1 MVSTAF
7 TQPTLVVK
15 MPPDLIP
22 SRPTLHNF
30 RDLFTR
36 RLLGRWT
43 LNSAIVAVSVTVAQ
57 LFVASLAGNAFAK
70 KEFIGRNLLFWLYI
84 GSMMVPGQ
92 VTLIPRYILMARMH
106 LTNTYAGLIL
116 PSVAAPLGVF
126 LMKQFMQTI
135 PGEIIDAGRIDGA
148 SEFGVFTRLIVPLS
162 KPAMEVL
169 GIFTFV
175 GEWNDFLWP
184 LVITNCRRCALQ
196 VGWPCFRGVPMAFG
210 TPMGATYAAI
220 PITLVFLLF
229 RGSLRADRGG
239 VEGMIDEARERARAA
254 GFDPERL
261 EHALGLLRRACA
273 SGAFPGG
280 VVLVERRGMRVVHE
294 AMGFTSYGNAARPV
308 TVETVYD
315 VASLTKPMA
324 TVTSVLRLM
333 ELGEVNLDD
342 GVARYL
348 PGVADGITLVHLL
361 THTGGLVADA
371 PLWEMGGA
379 GGGGLR
385 ARDGAGEGGG
395 TGGAARRPSALQLH
409 RVHPTGPGGGEGCR
423 GGARGFRAQGGL

>member
-1 MVSTAF
+1 MPWLRRGKAWDVAAILIVTALAIMSLMPLYWMVSTAF

-57 LFVASLAGNAFAK
+57 LFVASLAGYAFAK

-162 KPAMEVL
+162 KPAMAVL

-184 LVITNCRRCALQ
+184 LVITNSSEMRTLQ
-196 VGWPCFRGVPMAFG
+196 VGLAMLQEEVPMAFG
-210 TPMGATYAAI
+210 TLMAGATYAAI

-229 RGSLRADRGG
+229 QRYFLKGLTVG
-239 VEGMIDEARERARAA
+239 
-254 GFDPERL
+254 
-261 EHALGLLRRACA
+261 ALKG
-273 SGAFPGG
+273 
-280 VVLVERRGMRVVHE
+280 
-294 AMGFTSYGNAARPV
+294 
-308 TVETVYD
+308 
-315 VASLTKPMA
+315 
-324 TVTSVLRLM
+324 
-333 ELGEVNLDD
+333 
-342 GVARYL
+342 
-348 PGVADGITLVHLL
+348 
-361 THTGGLVADA
+361 
-371 PLWEMGGA
+371 
-379 GGGGLR
+379 
-385 ARDGAGEGGG
+385 
-395 TGGAARRPSALQLH
+395 
-409 RVHPTGPGGGEGCR
+409 
-423 GGARGFRAQGGL
+423 

>member
-1 MVSTAF
+1 MPWLRRGKAWDVAAILIVTALAIMSLMPLYWMVSTAF

-57 LFVASLAGNAFAK
+57 LFVASLAGYAFAK

-148 SEFGVFTRLIVPLS
+148 SKFGVFTRLIVPLS
-162 KPAMEVL
+162 KPAMAVL

-184 LVITNCRRCALQ
+184 LVITNSSEMRTLQ
-196 VGWPCFRGVPMAFG
+196 VGLAMLQEEVPMAFG
-210 TPMGATYAAI
+210 TLMAGATYAAI

-229 RGSLRADRGG
+229 QRYFLKGLTVG
-239 VEGMIDEARERARAA
+239 
-254 GFDPERL
+254 
-261 EHALGLLRRACA
+261 ALKG
-273 SGAFPGG
+273 
-280 VVLVERRGMRVVHE
+280 
-294 AMGFTSYGNAARPV
+294 
-308 TVETVYD
+308 
-315 VASLTKPMA
+315 
-324 TVTSVLRLM
+324 
-333 ELGEVNLDD
+333 
-342 GVARYL
+342 
-348 PGVADGITLVHLL
+348 
-361 THTGGLVADA
+361 
-371 PLWEMGGA
+371 
-379 GGGGLR
+379 
-385 ARDGAGEGGG
+385 
-395 TGGAARRPSALQLH
+395 
-409 RVHPTGPGGGEGCR
+409 
-423 GGARGFRAQGGL
+423 